1 MKRLFKAMVSLF
13 CGVTLIAGVTACK
26 TDVNSGDQVVEIGL
40 FLTQTP
46 VTPVNGDVTVDVTV
60 VPKKVQALKWLEGE
74 KTAKDFA
81 SAGTELTVTDGTA
94 SFTVSKSG
102 NYTVYAK
109 PIQKAKL
116 LRQSL

>member
-13 CGVTLIAGVTACK
+13 CGLTLIAGVTACK
-26 TDVNSGDQVVEIGL
+26 TDVNSGDPVVEIGL
-40 FLTQTP
+40 FLTQKP
-46 VTPVNGDVTVDVTV
+46 VTPVNGDVTVDVNV
-60 VPKKVQALKWLEGE
+60 IPKSVQQLKWLEGE

-102 NYTVYAK
+102 N
-109 PIQKAKL
+109 
-116 LRQSL
+116 